1 MIHFEFHFIRML
13 FDLHFVFVSEL
24 NENKKFQL
32 HEFYFRLCFGSP
44 DSVPAAKMK
53 AKTITT
59 CKKDGNYPHVSQKSN
74 KISKSTAVRATNEM
88 ASLAISSLTS
98 QNGKP

>member
-44 DSVPAAKMK
+44 DSVPAAKM
-53 AKTITT
+53 TITT